1 MIDTETRKEVYK
13 RAVETFGADMQMV
26 VAMEELSELQKEICK
41 CMRGNINLEH
51 MAEEIA
57 DVLIMVEQL
66 QQIFMLQNPVSDQMD
81 KKIARLAFRI
91 EAYRMKTAT

>member
-1 MIDTETRKEVYK
+1 M
-13 RAVETFGADMQMV
+13 
-26 VAMEELSELQKEICK
+26 
-41 CMRGNINLEH
+41 NLEH

-66 QQIFMLQNPVSDQMD
+66 QQIFMLQDPVSDQMD

>member
-13 RAVETFGADMQMV
+13 RAIETFGADKQMV
-26 VAMEELSELQKEICK
+26 VALEELSELQKEICK
-41 CMRGNINLEH
+41 CMRGNINMEH

-66 QQIFMLQNPVSDQMD
+66 QQIFLLQDPVGDQVD

-91 EAYRMKTAT
+91 EAYRMKTTT

>member
-13 RAVETFGADMQMV
+13 RAIETFGADIQLA
-26 VAMEELSELQKEICK
+26 VALEELSELQKEICK

-66 QQIFMLQNPVSDQMD
+66 QQIFMLQDPVSDQMD

-91 EAYRMKTAT
+91 EAYRMKTTI

>member
-1 MIDTETRKEVYK
+1 MIDAETRKEVYK
-13 RAVETFGADMQMV
+13 RAIDTYGADMQMV
-26 VAMEELSELQKEICK
+26 VALEELSELQKEICK

-66 QQIFMLQNPVSDQMD
+66 QQLFLLQDPVSDQMD

-91 EAYRMKTAT
+91 EAYRMKTAM

>member
-13 RAVETFGADMQMV
+13 RAIETFGADMQLV
-26 VAMEELSELQKEICK
+26 IALEELRELQKEICK

-57 DVLIMVEQL
+57 DVMIMVEQL
-66 QQIFMLQNPVSDQMD
+66 QQIFMLKDAVGDQVD

-91 EAYRMKTAT
+91 ESYRMKTAT

>member
-13 RAVETFGADMQMV
+13 RAIETFGADKQMV
-26 VAMEELSELQKEICK
+26 VALEELSELQKEICK
-41 CMRGNINLEH
+41 CMRGNINMEH

-66 QQIFMLQNPVSDQMD
+66 QQIFLLQDPVGDQGG
-81 KKIARLAFRI
+81 KKIARLAVRI
-91 EAYRMKTAT
+91 EAYRMKTTT